1 MENSSKYIN
10 SKSFCSSKCINFAHF
25 ASSFIDSLFTAFCT
39 ILYLFLYLMLSE
51 FFMANLTVFQH
62 RWGMSSKFSSNF
74 SLNLRNGKMFVLCD
88 WINSW
93 IYEIWWSCKILI
105 YFYFLFITASA
116 LHSSLLCFKTR
127 LITWLSSLNS
137 RLRDLMLILKLI
149 MSLHYLLHSS
159 SINMFNQWILLSF

>member
-1 MENSSKYIN
+1 MLILQAQLLI
-10 SKSFCSSKCINFAHF
+10 F
-25 ASSFIDSLFTAFCT
+25 LLTAFCT

-74 SLNLRNGKMFVLCD
+74 SLNLCNGKMLCSMWLNKLLD
-88 WINSW
+88 
-93 IYEIWWSCKILI
+93 IWNMMILKIII
-105 YFYFLFITASA
+105 YFCFLFITASA
-116 LHSSLLCFKTR
+116 LHYSLLCSKTH

-137 RLRDLMLILKLI
+137 GLRDLMLILKLI
-149 MSLHYLLHSS
+149 MSLNYLLHSS